1 MQKILIDDITPGS
14 VIAKD
19 IFNNYG
25 TMLVSKGTVVVD
37 RFIKTL
43 NDLGVYEVF
52 IEDDIEDNTV
62 NIRNQCNNL
71 PIEDVIYEKTR
82 VQAHMQVKKIMVRY
96 NAHSHINVD
105 KIHKLVENIVDQLL
119 STKEIVLTLSQLR
132 SIDDYTYEHSVNVSV
147 LSLIVGIDMNLERD
161 SLQNL
166 GIGAMLHD
174 IGKAVISDSVLK
186 KPSRLSTSEFNEIK
200 KHTVFGYEILTK
212 IKLPEEAALI
222 ALSHHEKYDGSGYPN
237 KLKGT
242 EIPLFSRIVAV
253 ADVYDAISNDRV
265 YNKKFSPD
273 KVYKQIS
280 QLGDTHFD
288 PEIMEKFISH
298 LTLYPTGTG
307 VILNTNHKGI
317 VIGQNK
323 FLPQSPVIRLFR
335 KDKKDIRNLYVD
347 VDLSTTRFLY
357 IKDTF

>member
-1 MQKILIDDITPGS
+1 MQKILVDDVSPGS

-19 IFNNYG
+19 IFNSYG
-25 TMLVSKGTVVVD
+25 TMLVSKGTVVMD

-43 NDLGVYEVF
+43 NEIGINEVYV
-52 IEDDIEDNTV
+52 EDDIEGNTV
-62 NIRNQCNNL
+62 YIENERRKM

-105 KIHKLVENIVDQLL
+105 KIHKVVEDIVEQLL
-119 STKEIVLTLSQLR
+119 ATKEIVLTLSQLR

-147 LSLIVGIDMNLERD
+147 LSLIVGIDMELERD
-161 SLQNL
+161 SLHNL

-174 IGKAVISDSVLK
+174 IGKVVIADSVLK
-186 KPSRLSTSEFNEIK
+186 KPSRLSTVEFDEIK
-200 KHTVFGYEILTK
+200 KHTEYGYEILSK
-212 IKLPEEAALI
+212 INLPEEAALI
-222 ALSHHEKYDGSGYPN
+222 ALNHHERVDGTGYPM

-242 EIPLFSRIVAV
+242 DIPLFSRIVAV

-265 YNKKFSPD
+265 YNKKLSPD

-288 PEIMEKFISH
+288 PSVMERFVSH

-307 VILNTNHKGI
+307 IILNTNHKGI

-323 FLPQSPVIRLFR
+323 LLPQSPVIRLFR
-335 KDKKDIRNLYVD
+335 KDKSDIKNLYVD
-347 VDLSTTRFLY
+347 IDLSSTKYLY